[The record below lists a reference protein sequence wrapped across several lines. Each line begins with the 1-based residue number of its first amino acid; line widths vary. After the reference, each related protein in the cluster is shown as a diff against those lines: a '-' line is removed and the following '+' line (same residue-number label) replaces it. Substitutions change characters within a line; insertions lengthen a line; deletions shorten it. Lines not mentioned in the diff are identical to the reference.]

1 MAEEPEQGEKTE
13 EPTQRK
19 LEKAREEGQFLRSQ
33 DTSIAVLLISVAAI
47 LYFFG
52 STAGDRYIDLM
63 HRAFEFD
70 ESIILS
76 PESILLAFSDL
87 SLQSLIVI
95 SPILGVTL
103 ILAILTA
110 YSIGGIGFSF
120 KSFLPKFSKL
130 NPITGL
136 GRMFGS
142 RGLIELIKSIAK
154 LILIASVITAI
165 IYSVYDRV
173 FFLNLLSPKLAV
185 ESGLDILTLGIL
197 LVTLT
202 LLCIAAIDLPYQ
214 VITFRNKLKMTRKE
228 LRDEFKETEGRPE
241 VRAKIRER
249 QRQVAMNQMMHA
261 ISDAD
266 VVVTNPNHFAV
277 ALAYE
282 PGSEKAPIVLAKGTD
297 FIAATI
303 KTKASEN
310 VVPIFEAP
318 YLARALYFTT
328 DLQNE
333 IPVPLY
339 RAVAE
344 VIAYVYKLAEIQK
357 DSEKPVKP
365 KVEVPD
371 TMLFDDL
378 GNLEVR
384 A

>member
-1 MAEEPEQGEKTE
+1 MAEESDQGEKTE

-19 LEKAREEGQFLRSQ
+19 LEKARNEGQFLRSQ

-52 STAGDRYIDLM
+52 SAAGSRYIDLM
-63 HRAFEFD
+63 HRALDFD

-76 PESILLAFSDL
+76 PESALLVFSNL
-87 SLQSLIVI
+87 ALQSLIVV
-95 SPILGVTL
+95 SPIFGVTL
-103 ILAILTA
+103 ILAILAA
-110 YSIGGIGFSF
+110 YSIGGIGFSL
-120 KSFLPKFSKL
+120 KSFMPKASKL
-130 NPITGL
+130 NLITGL

-142 RGLIELIKSIAK
+142 RGLIELVKSIAK
-154 LILIASVITAI
+154 LVLIASVITAI

-173 FFLNLLSPKLAV
+173 FFLNLLSPKLAI
-185 ESGLDILTLGIL
+185 ESGLNILTLGIL

-214 VITFRNKLKMTRKE
+214 VITFKNKLKMTRKE
-228 LRDEFKETEGRPE
+228 LKDEFKETEGRPE

-261 ISDAD
+261 ISEAD

-282 PGSEKAPIVLAKGTD
+282 PGGEKAPIVLAKGTD
-297 FIAATI
+297 FIAAAI
-303 KTKASEN
+303 KVKASEN
-310 VVPIFEAP
+310 VVPVFEAP

-328 DLQNE
+328 DLQDE

-344 VIAYVYKLAEIQK
+344 VIAYVYQLGEITK
-357 DSEKPVKP
+357 DGSKPEKPVV
-365 KVEVPD
+365 KVPE
-371 TMLFDDL
+371 TMLFDES
-378 GNLEVR
+378 GKREIR

>member
-1 MAEEPEQGEKTE
+1 MAEESDQGEKTE

-52 STAGDRYIDLM
+52 STAGARYIELM
-63 HRAFEFD
+63 NRAFDFD
-70 ESIILS
+70 ESIIIS
-76 PESILLAFSDL
+76 PESILIVFSDL
-87 SLQSLIVI
+87 SLRSLIVI
-95 SPILGVTL
+95 SPILGITVL
-103 ILAILTA
+103 LAVLTA
-110 YSIGGIGFSF
+110 YSIGGIGFSL
-120 KSFLPKFSKL
+120 KSFIPKASKL

-154 LILIASVITAI
+154 LVLIAGVITAI

-173 FFLNLLSPKLAV
+173 FFLNLLSPKMAIV
-185 ESGLDILTLGIL
+185 TGLDILTLGIL

-214 VITFRNKLKMTRKE
+214 VITFKNKLKMTRKE
-228 LRDEFKETEGRPE
+228 LKDEFKETEGRPE

-277 ALAYE
+277 AIAYE

-297 FIAATI
+297 FIAAAI
-303 KTKASEN
+303 KIKASEN

-328 DLQNE
+328 DLRNE
-333 IPVPLY
+333 IPIPLY

-344 VIAYVYKLAEIQK
+344 VIAYVYQLSEIRK
-357 DSEKPVKP
+357 DGGKPIRP
-365 KVEVPD
+365 MVEVPE
-371 TMLFDDL
+371 TMLFDEF
-378 GNLEVR
+378 GNLEIR

>member
-1 MAEEPEQGEKTE
+1 MAEESDQGEKTE

-52 STAGDRYIDLM
+52 SAAGDRYVGLM
-63 HRAFEFD
+63 HRALEFD
-70 ESIILS
+70 ESVIFS
-76 PESILLAFSDL
+76 PESILVVFSDL
-87 SLQSLIVI
+87 SVDSLIVI

-103 ILAILTA
+103 LLAVLTA
-110 YSIGGIGFSF
+110 YLIGGIGFSF
-120 KSFLPKFSKL
+120 KSFMPKSSKL

-142 RGLIELIKSIAK
+142 RGLIELIKSVAK
-154 LILIASVITAI
+154 LILISSVITAI
-165 IYSVYDRV
+165 IYTVFDRV

-185 ESGLDILTLGIL
+185 ETGLDILILGIL

-202 LLCIAAIDLPYQ
+202 LLFISAIDLPYQ
-214 VITFRNKLKMTRKE
+214 VLTFRNKLKMTRKE
-228 LRDEFKETEGRPE
+228 LKDEFKETEGRPE
-241 VRAKIRER
+241 VRARIRER

-261 ISDAD
+261 ISEAD
-266 VVVTNPNHFAV
+266 VVVTNPNHFSV
-277 ALAYE
+277 AIAYE
-282 PGSEKAPIVLAKGTD
+282 PGGQKAPIVLAKGTE

-303 KTKASEN
+303 KIKASEN
-310 VVPIFEAP
+310 DVPIFEAP

-328 DLQNE
+328 DLRNE

-339 RAVAE
+339 QAVAQ
-344 VIAYVYKLAEIQK
+344 VIAYVYQLAEIRK
-357 DSEKPVKP
+357 DGSKPAKP
-365 KVEVPD
+365 KVEVPE
-371 TMLFDDL
+371 TMRFNEF
-378 GNLEVR
+378 GNLEIR

>member
-1 MAEEPEQGEKTE
+1 MAEESDQGEKTE

-63 HRAFEFD
+63 HRALEFD
-70 ESIILS
+70 ESIIFS
-76 PESILLAFSDL
+76 PELILVVFSDL

-103 ILAILTA
+103 ILAFLAA

-120 KSFLPKFSKL
+120 KAFLPKFSKL

-154 LILIASVITAI
+154 LVLIASVITAI

-228 LRDEFKETEGRPE
+228 LRDEF
-241 VRAKIRER
+241 
-249 QRQVAMNQMMHA
+249 Q
-261 ISDAD
+261 
-266 VVVTNPNHFAV
+266 
-277 ALAYE
+277 
-282 PGSEKAPIVLAKGTD
+282 
-297 FIAATI
+297 
-303 KTKASEN
+303 
-310 VVPIFEAP
+310 
-318 YLARALYFTT
+318 
-328 DLQNE
+328 
-333 IPVPLY
+333 
-339 RAVAE
+339 
-344 VIAYVYKLAEIQK
+344 
-357 DSEKPVKP
+357 
-365 KVEVPD
+365 
-371 TMLFDDL
+371 
-378 GNLEVR
+378 GN
-384 A
+384 